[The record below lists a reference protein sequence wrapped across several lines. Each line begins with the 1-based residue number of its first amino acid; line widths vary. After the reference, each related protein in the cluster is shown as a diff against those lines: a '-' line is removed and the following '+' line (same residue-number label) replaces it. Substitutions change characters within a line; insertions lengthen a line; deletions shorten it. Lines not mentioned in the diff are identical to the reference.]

1 VYPFLLL
8 LGIPG
13 QAGHDCEV
21 IPVSI
26 PATNTNLGIYIHD
39 SLNSGFLFG
48 AFNLEAK
55 FEISSIHCSR
65 KLREQKTKIL
75 HFCELLSLWID
86 TGRGITMRA
95 ISGNLNEI
103 TSVLNKPINR
113 DNRRRVT
120 LLTVKAYR

>member
-1 VYPFLLL
+1 M
-8 LGIPG
+8 GKADIMSIG
-13 QAGHDCEV
+13 A
-21 IPVSI
+21 VSSSRWI
-26 PATNTNLGIYIHD
+26 ISVTLCFGIYIHD

>member
-1 VYPFLLL
+1 VVLM
-8 LGIPG
+8 GKADIMSIG
-13 QAGHDCEV
+13 A
-21 IPVSI
+21 VSSSRWI
-26 PATNTNLGIYIHD
+26 ISVTLCFGIYIHD